1 MAKKVGRPRTTGLRT
16 LSVAALQAEIKRRER
31 SVGKLVAKYNKALAK
46 AEAIAALIQSAGG
59 NVRGGTSSVAMG
71 GRKRP
76 KNDSNLVDAL
86 AKVLSGKTMGV
97 TEVSEAV
104 QKAGYRT
111 SSANF
116 RTIVNQALIKHTKKF
131 KKVSRGQYT
140 AA

>member
-1 MAKKVGRPRTTGLRT
+1 MAKKAGRRSTGGLRS
-16 LSVAALQAEIKRRER
+16 LSVASLQAELRRRER
-31 SVGKLVAKYNKALAK
+31 SVGKLVAKYNRAMAK
-46 AEAIAALIQSAGG
+46 AEAIAEQIRASGG
-59 NVRGGTSSVAMG
+59 SVRGGTSSVAMS

-76 KNDSNLVDAL
+76 KNDSNLVEAL

-116 RTIVNQALIKHTKKF
+116 RTIVNQALIKHPKLF